1 MLCRLCLQ
9 DKILRNS
16 HIIPEF
22 LFRPTYDEK
31 HRTQEINLKPPN
43 DIKLIQKGY
52 REKLL
57 CDDCE
62 QFLNSNYELYFN
74 NIWYE
79 KGFKPIKIT
88 KKKITLPG
96 IDYSKFKLFLL
107 SILWR
112 ASISTH
118 EAFCMVNIGV
128 HEEILRKRLFN
139 KDAGSENDY
148 TIYSQFILQPNSN
161 YVFDDFIISPITEII
176 NNNKVVL
183 FVFGG
188 CSWFYFYDSISQD
201 KFCPISKKGKVTF
214 GVKPFEEIRILAEPL
229 FEMKNKGLI

>member
-1 MLCRLCLQ
+1 MKCRLCLK
-9 DKILRNS
+9 DKLLCNS

-22 LFRPTYDEK
+22 FFRPTYDEK
-31 HRTQEINLKPPN
+31 HRTQEINLKVPN
-43 DIKLIQKGY
+43 DINLLQKGY

-62 QFLNSNYELYFN
+62 QFINANYELYFN

-79 KGFKPIKIT
+79 KGYKPKKISR
-88 KKKITLPG
+88 KKITLPG

-118 EAFCMVNIGV
+118 KAFSLVNIGV
-128 HEEILRKRLFN
+128 HEEILRERLLN
-139 KDAGSENDY
+139 NDAGSENDY
-148 TIYSQFILQPNSN
+148 PIYSQFILYPNSN
-161 YVFDDFIISPITEII
+161 YVFDGLIISPITQII
-176 NNNKVVL
+176 NKNEIAL

-188 CSWFYFYDSISQD
+188 CSWFFFYNFLLED
-201 KFCPISKKGKVTF
+201 KNILISKKGKVTF
-214 GVKPFEEIRILAEPL
+214 GVKPFEELRIISEPL